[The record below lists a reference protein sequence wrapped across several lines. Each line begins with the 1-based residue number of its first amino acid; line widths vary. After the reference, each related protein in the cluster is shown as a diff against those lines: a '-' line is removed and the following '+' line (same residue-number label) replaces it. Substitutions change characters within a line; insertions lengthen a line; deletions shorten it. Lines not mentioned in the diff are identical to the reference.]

1 MRPDELNAGVFS
13 FTNFGKTIFVRSM
26 IYLSNTTDAQIAY
39 VPRDTEIPA
48 GTTLTFTMRNTV
60 DMDVVVTA
68 LVIVMGLHRIFYNVA
83 LQLPADA
90 TPGEYQFELRGE
102 GELLST
108 GLAVIRDDAVAVNE
122 YNKVIQ
128 YEQYETN

>member
-1 MRPDELNAGVFS
+1 
-13 FTNFGKTIFVRSM
+13 M

-48 GTTLTFTMRNTV
+48 GTTLTFTMVNIV
-60 DMDVVVTA
+60 DMDVVVNA
-68 LVIVMGLHRIFYNVA
+68 LVIDMGLHRMFYNVA
-83 LQLPADA
+83 LQLPDGA
-90 TPGEYQFELRGE
+90 TPGEYQFELRGD

-108 GLAVIRDDAVAVNE
+108 GLAVIRDNGAGVTE

>member
-1 MRPDELNAGVFS
+1 
-13 FTNFGKTIFVRSM
+13 M
-26 IYLSNTTDAQIAY
+26 IYLLKTTDAQIAY
-39 VPRDTEIPA
+39 VPRDTDIAA

-60 DMDVVVTA
+60 DLDTVVSA
-68 LVIVMGLHRIFYNVA
+68 LVIDMGLHRIYYNVA

-90 TPGEYQFELRGE
+90 TPGEYQYELRGD

-108 GLAVIRDDAVAVNE
+108 GLAVVRDNGPSVTE

-128 YEQYETN
+128 YEQYES